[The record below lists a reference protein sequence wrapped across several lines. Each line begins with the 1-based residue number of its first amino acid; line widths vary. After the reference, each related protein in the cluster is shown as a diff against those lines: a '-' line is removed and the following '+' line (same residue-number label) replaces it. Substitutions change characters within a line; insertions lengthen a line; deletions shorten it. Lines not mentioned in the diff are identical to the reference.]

1 MQMKIEDNP
10 YVEKLPFMFDIN
22 QLQQHLY
29 DNVITLGE
37 PIIQGGAYGGAFG
50 GWSVLANNG
59 TWTGGWTQGHKAM
72 KSGGF
77 DYKIAKELGVV
88 HDFSHDQP
96 TEACTGIFKEVVDQ
110 LETHGFYPRRVRT
123 TVLQPGGQSS
133 RHRDAPNDAYAAR
146 IHIPLVTYEGC
157 VHTVWDD
164 DNREYPI
171 HMPADGSVYILHV
184 NNQHQIVNPTDKPRY
199 HIIMNAWD
207 TKGIAQDESFHF
219 EHIDVL
225 KERVEIFN
233 ERVRTA

>member
-133 RHRDAPNDAYAAR
+133 RHRDAPNDAYACR